1 MDINK
6 LDSIGNS
13 RRLTGS
19 QDNESASKVMDKIER
34 LLRAQTLTQTQQ
46 PTPTQQFASD
56 VPKNPEAESL
66 MILYKKILDM
76 DVDQIPVHEMHRI
89 LKAFDTHELRVKLG
103 QELPVRFG
111 QKAREPFE
119 IQPSMLPY
127 TVIVLWK
134 NDCGRAATIGVLLNV
149 LNNISHSSGTLLMEW
164 VEEKASKMNPYA
176 SSSAVFK

>member
-19 QDNESASKVMDKIER
+19 QDDESASKVMDKIER

-76 DVDQIPVHEMHRI
+76 DVDEIPVHDMHRI
-89 LKAFDTHELRVKLG
+89 LKAFNTHALLVELG
-103 QELPVRFG
+103 QALPTRDG
-111 QKAREPFE
+111 KSSREACE
-119 IQPSMLPY
+119 IYPTMLPY
-127 TVIVLWK
+127 NVVGLWK
-134 NDCGRAATIGVLLNV
+134 MNCGRAATIGVLLNV
-149 LNNISHSSGTLLMEW
+149 LNQISHSSGTLLMEW
-164 VEEKASKMNPYA
+164 IEKKVSKMNTYA
-176 SSSAVFK
+176 